1 MAFKPVNNSNLYV
14 EVVNSIIT
22 AIATGEL
29 KAGEKIKEQQIAD
42 EMNISRAPIRE
53 AIRDL
58 AAQGIVEY
66 APKKGATVA
75 TLSEKSIRE
84 TYSLR
89 ALLEGMAVHLA
100 IENITDEEIK
110 KMEDSSKEMTEK
122 LKEKDVEAFI
132 EKDVEFHNF
141 ICEKCNHS
149 KLQKLI
155 KTFVIQTR
163 LFMIMSK
170 YNMLINSSL
179 SKEYGV
185 HDKIIE
191 KIKIKDK
198 EGAEKEMR
206 NHITTSGEVLIN
218 YLLERKE
225 I

>member
-66 APKKGATVA
+66 VPKKGATVA
-75 TLSEKSIRE
+75 TLNEKSIRE

-191 KIKIKDK
+191 KIKAKDK

>member
-75 TLSEKSIRE
+75 TLNEKSIRE

-185 HDKIIE
+185 HDRIIE
-191 KIKIKDK
+191 RIKAKDK

-206 NHITTSGEVLIN
+206 DHIITSGEVLIN